1 MSYREKE
8 RGQERC
14 QGRGL
19 TAGPGSRPGW
29 YDVSPQVWRFPRFFF
44 SSRRRH
50 TRSLC
55 DWSSDVCSSDLAR
68 VTRGIDEH
76 PPDLAPDEP
85 DPAEQLDPWRKPER
99 ALERRRDRS
108 LGRPALDR
116 QQSPN
121 EIRPPVAE
129 PERLGAADRMR
140 KDEGIAH
147 VQRVE
152 HGGDAI
158 GLGGER
164 VIRLLGPGGRADA
177 QRLDDDRP
185 ITRAD

>member
-1 MSYREKE
+1 MIR
-8 RGQERC
+8 
-14 QGRGL
+14 
-19 TAGPGSRPGW
+19 RPPR
-29 YDVSPQVWRFPRFFF
+29 STLFPYTTLF
-44 SSRRRH
+44 
-50 TRSLC
+50 RS
-55 DWSSDVCSSDLAR
+55 
-68 VTRGIDEH
+68 H
-76 PPDLAPDEP
+76 PPDLPPDES
-85 DPAEQLDPWRKPER
+85 DPAEQLDPWSKRER

-140 KDEGIAH
+140 EDEGIAH

-164 VIRLLGPGGRADA
+164 VIRLLG
-177 QRLDDDRP
+177 
-185 ITRAD
+185 